1 MLHSTYTQAF
11 CSYYSFLS
19 NKLSPVS
26 GLNCLEREIE
36 NQVGSHYEDLLSQAT
51 GVETLEDVLN
61 TMHTRI
67 QVLTSLLSIMA
78 TVFTDLFCQM
88 FTVYHVI
95 RII

>member
-1 MLHSTYTQAF
+1 M
-11 CSYYSFLS
+11 
-19 NKLSPVS
+19 S

-67 QVLTSLLSIMA
+67 QVLNAIII
-78 TVFTDLFCQM
+78 VFTN
-88 FTVYHVI
+88 
-95 RII
+95 